1 MSTLSVRQQL
11 AENRLVY
18 YLWRYRSRYLLG
30 FATLLGASVASL
42 LPPFI
47 VRYAVDGITEGTTR
61 RFLFA
66 MAALI
71 LGLAAIESY
80 LRFHSRLLVSGASRH
95 IEYDLRNELADKL
108 LSLDQRFYLR
118 SRTGDLMARCT
129 NDLQWVRDF
138 IGPTLVDV
146 VRSIVMVTLGV
157 GLLLTIDVR
166 LALIAVAYLPIV
178 AALAIVFETGVE
190 RRFMEVQEQ
199 FGVLT
204 DRSQEN
210 ISGIRAIKAYAQ
222 EHAEIAAFG
231 RANDEMLRRS
241 MRLARYT
248 SGLFPIMIFLTG
260 GGTMLVVWFGG
271 HDVASGRITVGQ
283 FVMFNIVLAL
293 LANQLTV
300 TGWIAAAWQQGIVA
314 ARRINQVLNELP
326 AIADPDDPT
335 VLAHVR
341 GDVAFEGV
349 TVRYGERMVLDG
361 IDLAIPA
368 GKRVALVGATG
379 AGKTTLV
386 NLLARLADPDAGR
399 VTIDGTDVRQLRLQQ
414 LRDAIGFVPQ
424 ESFLFS
430 DSLRENIAL
439 GRLDP
444 PPEDVHAA
452 LETSQLV
459 NDLGQLDGGLETL
472 IGERGATLSGG
483 QKQRAALTRALLKNP
498 PILVLDDALSHVDT
512 HTEEE
517 ILKRLR
523 AFMRGRT
530 TIVIA
535 HRTSTLQD
543 ADMIVALEGGR
554 IVETGTHDELLERGG
569 VYSRFYREQRRAE
582 LTAGDVEASVID
594 EQLASTHDGA
604 RDATLG
610 GADA

>member
-1 MSTLSVRQQL
+1 MATLAVRDRL
-11 AENRLVY
+11 LGNRLVY

-30 FATLLGASVASL
+30 FAALLGASVASL

-47 VRYAVDGITEGTTR
+47 VRYAVDGITEGTTGR
-61 RFLFA
+61 ALLG

-71 LGLAAIESY
+71 LALALVESF
-80 LRFHSRLLVSGASRH
+80 LRFHSRLMVSGASRH
-95 IEYDLRNELADKL
+95 IEYELRNDLAEKL
-108 LSLDQRFYLR
+108 LNLDQRFYLR

-146 VRSIVMVTLGV
+146 VRCIVMVAIGLGF
-157 GLLLTIDVR
+157 LLTIDVR

-190 RRFMEVQEQ
+190 RRFMDVQEQ
-199 FGVLT
+199 FAVLT
-204 DRSQEN
+204 DKSQEN

-222 EHAEIAAFG
+222 EEAEIASFG
-231 RANDEMLRRS
+231 RANDEMLNRS

-248 SGLFPIMIFLTG
+248 SGLYPIMVFLTG

-314 ARRINQVLNELP
+314 ARRINEVLHEVP
-326 AIADPDDPT
+326 AIGDPEDPV
-335 VLAHVR
+335 VLDTVR

-349 TVRYGERMVLDG
+349 HVRYGDRPVLEG
-361 IDLAIPA
+361 IDLVLPA
-368 GKRVALVGATG
+368 GTRVALVGGTG

-399 VTIDGTDVRQLRLQQ
+399 VTVDGVDVRRLSLRQ

-439 GRLDP
+439 GRLDS

-459 NDLGQLDGGLETL
+459 NDLGQLDAGLETL

-517 ILKRLR
+517 ILRRLR

-535 HRTSTLQD
+535 HRTSTLRD

-554 IVETGTHDELLERGG
+554 IAETGTHDELLLRGG
-569 VYSRFYREQRRAE
+569 VYARFFREQRRAE
-582 LTAGDVEASVID
+582 LTGTDIAASAIDERLDGTREASR
-594 EQLASTHDGA
+594 DGA
-604 RDATLG
+604 G
-610 GADA
+610 V